1 MPYHNYGTMSS
12 TPTTPPLTHPLV
24 IPHKTHTITPPKTQ
38 PNLLT
43 PPDSPTSHPLTQ
55 HQTALLTLMRRYLA
69 LHLRA
74 DQART
79 RMHRQLQQNRYVDV
93 FHGPSY
99 ELVRDWQGRLE
110 RAGREYVEA
119 EKWGRRVLAGEERL
133 GEGGEG
139 QADEKWVEGVKK
151 RVDELEELLREIG

>member
-1 MPYHNYGTMSS
+1 MPYHNYGTMST
-12 TPTTPPLTHPLV
+12 TPTTPPLT
-24 IPHKTHTITPPKTQ
+24 IPHKTHTTTPPKTQ
-38 PNLLT
+38 SDLLT

-110 RAGREYVEA
+110 RAGRDYVEA

-133 GEGGEG
+133 GKEEGEGG
-139 QADEKWVEGVKK
+139 DKWVE
-151 RVDELEELLREIG
+151 RVRRRMDELEELLREIG